1 MVQQLPIKKSF
12 NLTSRILFLVLLW
25 ISFVFRN
32 SDVIPP
38 PPPSATIETSQVV
51 NTVKTEL
58 LPSPIV
64 NVEPISPQIEQSKS
78 KIKRHAS
85 SGSSSRYSHPVPQ
98 PLTLQGEKTVETDCA
113 QAIRRTASCTM
124 VGCQRRGS
132 LKGQPTITELFEESH
147 IEAENPVIK
156 SGLTPSTNPST
167 VKLKKQ
173 GPSFVKGAKPKKTV
187 VINKTKTST
196 TISGKTEMKCQST
209 NTEIKEENETDDNKI
224 VIGGT
229 DWMMTVKP
237 QIMNDDE
244 SALSYL
250 SQVPTVDDEDIPSC
264 TSPTDQLAS
273 SQTTLMT
280 SFGDIEVCIRL
291 HLL

>member
-1 MVQQLPIKKSF
+1 
-12 NLTSRILFLVLLW
+12 
-25 ISFVFRN
+25 
-32 SDVIPP
+32 
-38 PPPSATIETSQVV
+38 
-51 NTVKTEL
+51 
-58 LPSPIV
+58 
-64 NVEPISPQIEQSKS
+64 
-78 KIKRHAS
+78 
-85 SGSSSRYSHPVPQ
+85 
-98 PLTLQGEKTVETDCA
+98 LQGEKTIETDCA
-113 QAIRRTASCTM
+113 QAIRRTTSCTM

-132 LKGQPTITELFEESH
+132 LKGQPTITELFEDSH
-147 IEAENPVIK
+147 LEAQNPVVK

-173 GPSFVKGAKPKKTV
+173 RPSFVKSAQPKKAV
-187 VINKTKTST
+187 VVNKTKTST
-196 TISGKTEMKCQST
+196 TITGKTEMKCQST
-209 NTEIKEENETDDNKI
+209 NTEIKEENETDDNRI

-280 SFGDIEVCIRL
+280 SFGDIEVRIKFN
-291 HLL
+291 LL